1 MFRAILVPLDGSPIA
16 EQALPTAA
24 RIARATGAAL
34 HLVHVHVEAS
44 PNPIFIN
51 GMPVVDAELHS
62 LAAEHERV
70 YLERA
75 AASVAGGGP
84 QPIVTQLTGPVVK
97 TITSYAHDIHAGLIV
112 LTTHGR
118 SGFDRLWLGSVAEA
132 LARVATTPLL
142 LLRPGAQHSPAPPA
156 FRHVLVPLDGSER
169 AAEAIALAV
178 ALARIDDGQLTLLRV
193 VDTLPVP
200 ELLPFHERFRRDEAS
215 IAEEEAVATSY
226 LQGLVGTI
234 APPDSRTLVLRADQ
248 PARAILEAV
257 QQYGIDLVVMATQGH
272 GAARGV
278 TLSRVTDKVL
288 RGISGPLLVM
298 RPGQQHTD

>member
-16 EQALPTAA
+16 EQSLPTAA

-34 HLVHVHVEAS
+34 HLIHVHVEAN

-51 GMPVVDAELHS
+51 GMPVVDTELHS

-75 AASVAGGGP
+75 AASVAGDGL

-97 TITSYAHDIHAGLIV
+97 TITSYARDIHAGLIV

-142 LLRPGAQHSPAPPA
+142 LLRPGEAQHVAIPT
-156 FRHVLVPLDGSER
+156 FRQVLVPLDGSER

-178 ALARIDDGQLTLLRV
+178 ALARIDDGQVTLLRV

-200 ELLPFHERFRRDEAS
+200 ELLPFHERFHRDEAVV
-215 IAEEEAVATSY
+215 AQEEATATRY
-226 LQGLVGTI
+226 LQGLVGTS
-234 APPDSRTLVLRADQ
+234 APPGTQTLVLRADQ
-248 PARAILEAV
+248 PARAILEVARERAV
-257 QQYGIDLVVMATQGH
+257 DLVVMATQGH

-288 RGISGPLLVM
+288 RGIGGPLLVM
-298 RPGQQHTD
+298 RPGQQQSD

>member
-1 MFRAILVPLDGSPIA
+1 MFRAILVPLDGSPVA
-16 EQALPTAA
+16 EQSLPTAA

-44 PNPIFIN
+44 ANPIFVN
-51 GMPVVDAELHS
+51 GLPVVDAELHS

-70 YLERA
+70 YLEQA
-75 AASVAGGGP
+75 AASVAGGGL

-97 TITSYAHDIHAGLIV
+97 TITSYARDIHAGLVV

-132 LARVATTPLL
+132 LARVSTTPLL
-142 LLRPGAQHSPAPPA
+142 LLRPGEAQSGDTPT

-169 AAEAIALAV
+169 AQEAIALAV
-178 ALARIDDGQLTLLRV
+178 ALARIDDGQVTLLRV

-200 ELLPFHERFRRDEAS
+200 ELLPFHERFRRDEAVV
-215 IAEEEAVATSY
+215 AQEEATATSY
-226 LQGLVGTI
+226 LQGLVGTV
-234 APPDSRTLVLRADQ
+234 APPDTQTLVLKADQ
-248 PARAILEAV
+248 PARAILEAARERAV
-257 QQYGIDLVVMATQGH
+257 DLVVMATQGH
-272 GAARGV
+272 GATRGV

-298 RPGQQHTD
+298 RPGQQQSD